1 MIISLILLD
10 VISVGAAIWL
20 ISVVTLWEVASVLV
34 VVRLW
39 LFALLPWPGV
49 GAFAGSAAHDF
60 LHANGS
66 FSRITHRWRMLATF
80 TTSIAD
86 GYTSTAS

>member
-10 VISVGAAIWL
+10 VISVGAALWL
-20 ISVVTLWEVASVLV
+20 LVVTLWEVASMLV
-34 VVRLW
+34 VVWLW

-60 LHANGS
+60 LHAN
-66 FSRITHRWRMLATF
+66 
-80 TTSIAD
+80 
-86 GYTSTAS
+86 

>member
-20 ISVVTLWEVASVLV
+20 ISVVTLRKIPIMAV

-49 GAFAGSAAHDF
+49 GAFAGSAAHISPAVGSVF
-60 LHANGS
+60 LRS
-66 FSRITHRWRMLATF
+66 VRI
-80 TTSIAD
+80 S
-86 GYTSTAS
+86 